1 MNNKTKKI
9 LSIVVIAIIIGAG
22 CFFIGY
28 KIGKGGNS
36 FGKNG
41 MDFAGGNMQ
50 RGNGM
55 ALKNEGM
62 ASGEIIAKDD
72 SSITIKLNNGGSK
85 IVFYSETTTISK
97 TVDGAANDLEVG
109 KTIMVSGTT
118 NTDGSVIAKTIQLRS
133 AVDSAMVPPQQP

>member
-9 LSIVVIAIIIGAG
+9 LLIIVVAIIIGVG

-28 KIGKGGNS
+28 KIGKGGS
-36 FGKNG
+36 SVGKNG
-41 MDFAGGNMQ
+41 MNFVGGNMQ

-55 ALKNEGM
+55 VMKNEGM

-85 IVFYSETTTISK
+85 IVFYSETTNISK
-97 TVDGAANDLEVG
+97 TIDGAMTDLEVG
-109 KTIMVSGTT
+109 KTVMVSGTT

-133 AVDSAMVPPQQP
+133 AAGSVALPPQQP